1 MGLGK
6 RTRKYLK
13 HRVKKSRF
21 TRNKNNIKQGGNR
34 RVKRTLNKRIKRT
47 LNKTRK
53 IGGNANNNSIYYKKK
68 VACLI
73 PAAIHKR
80 KVPRKLIYSSV
91 MSFKLNKKN
100 DFLTELT
107 REFIVDKQSKQDF
120 GEHQGVK
127 IDVDVEPATDYK
139 EVLDVRIKKYYNP
152 AINNYYVIKICL
164 FFTRQIKTSKRALFG
179 IKQNN
184 NIVPK
189 NDIDFM
195 EFYGTKE
202 IYDLLINN
210 NKNKQDEIMTYEV
223 ILNILERYITGK
235 EHVRQHA
242 GSERAIKK
250 FIYAN
255 DVINNLKE
263 EINNL
268 KEKINK
274 LKENEQEENQEEEQE
289 ENEEEEQ
296 EENEEEEQEENGQE
310 GQEEQEENEPEEER
324 KKTEEPL
331 RNNSEQAAAAA
342 AAVAAAAPEPASVP
356 VGGSKK
362 RKRTRKRARRRR

>member
-1 MGLGK
+1 
-6 RTRKYLK
+6 
-13 HRVKKSRF
+13 
-21 TRNKNNIKQGGNR
+21 
-34 RVKRTLNKRIKRT
+34 
-47 LNKTRK
+47 
-53 IGGNANNNSIYYKKK
+53 
-68 VACLI
+68 
-73 PAAIHKR
+73 
-80 KVPRKLIYSSV
+80 
-91 MSFKLNKKN
+91 MSFKLNKKK
-100 DFLTELT
+100 DFFTELT
-107 REFIVDKQSKQDF
+107 KEFIVDKRSKQDF

-127 IDVDVEPATDYK
+127 IDVDVEPDTDYK
-139 EVLDVRIKKYYNP
+139 EVLDVRIKKYYKL

-210 NKNKQDEIMTYEV
+210 NKNKQDIIMTYEV

-235 EHVRQHA
+235 EHVREDA

-255 DVINNLKE
+255 GVINNLKE

-268 KEKINK
+268 KE
-274 LKENEQEENQEEEQE
+274 NEQEENQEEENQE
-289 ENEEEEQ
+289 EENQEEEQ
-296 EENEEEEQEENGQE
+296 EVR
-310 GQEEQEENEPEEER
+310 EENEQEVREENCLLYTSPSPR
-324 KKTEEPL
+324 D
-331 RNNSEQAAAAA
+331 
-342 AAVAAAAPEPASVP
+342 
-356 VGGSKK
+356 
-362 RKRTRKRARRRR
+362 